1 MTTNITTG
9 AAGPGGPAGADGA
22 ITPPDTDIL
31 GGASKDFTTITVG
44 SGLDL
49 TKGTLTATGGGGT
62 PASPDT
68 SIQFNDGG
76 KFGGSNL
83 LYDSGAGTFSTAT
96 SFSLTEVADGIEI
109 ALNSHGGLFDT
120 PGLQVLGNPGFISVG
135 PLTGAGNGQ
144 FELDSFGSS
153 PGTIEFNAAG
163 GTKESPANLSS
174 TQPIGLFTFTPYGDS
189 FTSSSVDITM
199 AAAEDTDSTHK
210 AASLTIS
217 TKDLTQTKADRFFI
231 DGGGVVN
238 TAVTPRA
245 IAALPASPVAGMLAT
260 VNDALTPAVGV
271 AVTAGGAASAVVCY
285 GGSQWTVISI

>member
-1 MTTNITTG
+1 
-9 AAGPGGPAGADGA
+9 
-22 ITPPDTDIL
+22 
-31 GGASKDFTTITVG
+31 
-44 SGLDL
+44 
-49 TKGTLTATGGGGT
+49 
-62 PASPDT
+62 
-68 SIQFNDGG
+68 
-76 KFGGSNL
+76 
-83 LYDSGAGTFSTAT
+83 
-96 SFSLTEVADGIEI
+96 
-109 ALNSHGGLFDT
+109 
-120 PGLQVLGNPGFISVG
+120 
-135 PLTGAGNGQ
+135 
-144 FELDSFGSS
+144 
-153 PGTIEFNAAG
+153 
-163 GTKESPANLSS
+163 
-174 TQPIGLFTFTPYGDS
+174 
-189 FTSSSVDITM
+189 M